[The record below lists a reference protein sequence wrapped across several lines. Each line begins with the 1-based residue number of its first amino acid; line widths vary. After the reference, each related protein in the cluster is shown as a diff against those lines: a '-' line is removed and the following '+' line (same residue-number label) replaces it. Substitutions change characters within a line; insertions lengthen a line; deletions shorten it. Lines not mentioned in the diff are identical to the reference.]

1 MAEVWAL
8 RRWLA
13 NPGHD
18 EEFVG
23 RWEAPVSAAL
33 DAGVAVSITLF
44 RESGHPLSLWTPMRF
59 DSAEAH
65 AAYQARLEILTAERA
80 LDELA
85 QFADTW
91 FLETLAVARKG

>member
-8 RRWLA
+8 RRWLVS
-13 NPGHD
+13 PGQD

-23 RWEAPVSAAL
+23 RWEAFVSATL
-33 DAGVAVSITLF
+33 DAGVALSITLF
-44 RESGHPLSLWTPMRF
+44 RERGHPLSFWTPMRF

-65 AAYQARLEILTAERA
+65 AAYRACPEILSAERA
-80 LDELA
+80 LDEIA

-91 FLETLAVARKG
+91 LLETLAVAGEE

>member
-8 RRWLA
+8 RRWLVT
-13 NPGHD
+13 PGHD

-23 RWEAPVSAAL
+23 RWEALVSATL
-33 DAGVAVSITLF
+33 DAGAALSITLF
-44 RESGHPLSLWTPMRF
+44 RERGHPLSFWTTMRF

-65 AAYQARLEILTAERA
+65 AAYWACPEILTAERA

-85 QFADTW
+85 EFADTW
-91 FLETLAVARKG
+91 LLETLAVATKE